1 MPVSANDATPD
12 VNPDATPDANP
23 GAIPHV
29 GPDTTP
35 EPAAERYA
43 HVIVIG
49 AGLSGIAAAVKLR
62 RGGITDFLVL
72 EKADRVG
79 GTWRENTYPGCA
91 VDIPS
96 PIYSFSFNPNP
107 EWSRNFVG
115 QPELLAYIEATV
127 DTFRLAPHLRLGT
140 ELLQA
145 AWSQERRRWVLETSR
160 GRLTAQHV
168 VFASGLLHEP
178 IVPDLPGLDG
188 FPGPVFHSARWNHD
202 VDLTGKR
209 VAVIGTGCSA
219 IQLIPEIQPQVGRLY
234 VFQRTAAWV
243 MPRLDFRVPRAVQRL
258 FRHVPFT
265 QRLFRGICDAVL
277 RTLAL
282 LMRRARVA
290 RLLTPVGK
298 RVLKR
303 QVPDPELRARLTPDF
318 TIGCKRLLLSNS
330 YLPAMSRPNV
340 QLVPHALVAVEGSE
354 LIAANG
360 ERAEADVVVLGSGF
374 ELRHPPIAE
383 RIRGRDGR
391 TLADTWAVDSPEA
404 YRATTLPAL
413 PNAYL
418 LLGPN
423 IVMYNSLL
431 ALAEAQLDYIVDA
444 IRTARDRGLDALE
457 IRPEPFRSFNDEVQR
472 GLASTVYNNGGCT
485 SVYLDEKGKNFVTWP
500 WSTKRLRKD
509 LARFDIENYATTP
522 AER

>member
-1 MPVSANDATPD
+1 MAISTDDDTP
-12 VNPDATPDANP
+12 A
-23 GAIPHV
+23 
-29 GPDTTP
+29 
-35 EPAAERYA
+35 PAREQQA

-96 PIYSFSFNPNP
+96 SIYSFSFHPNP
-107 EWSRNFVG
+107 GWSRNFVG
-115 QPELLAYIEATV
+115 QPELLSYIEDTV
-127 DTFRLAPHLRLGT
+127 EKFRLAPALRFGT
-140 ELLQA
+140 ELLEA
-145 AWSQERRRWVLETSR
+145 AWSEERRRWVLDTSR
-160 GRLTAQHV
+160 GRFVAQHV
-168 VFASGLLHEP
+168 IFASGLLHEP
-178 IVPDLPGLDG
+178 IVPSLPGLDG
-188 FPGPVFHSARWNHD
+188 FPGDTFHSARWNHD

-219 IQLIPEIQPQVGRLY
+219 IQLVPEIQPHVRELY

-243 MPRLDFRVPRAVQRL
+243 IPRLDFRVPGPVRRL
-258 FRHVPFT
+258 FRHVPVT
-265 QRLFRGICDAVL
+265 QRLFRGVSDGFLKA
-277 RTLAL
+277 LAL
-282 LMRRARVA
+282 VMRRRSSA

-298 RVLKR
+298 GLLRR
-303 QVPDPELRARLTPDF
+303 QVPDPELRAQLTPDF
-318 TIGCKRLLLSNS
+318 TVGCKRLLLSNT
-330 YLPAMSRPNV
+330 YLPALTRPNAR
-340 QLVPHALVAVEGSE
+340 LVPHALAGADGSE

-360 ERAEADVVVLGSGF
+360 ERVEVDVVVFGSGF
-374 ELRHPPIAE
+374 EMRHPPIAE
-383 RIRGRDGR
+383 RIRGRDGQ
-391 TLADTWAVDSPEA
+391 LLSETWKAKSPEA

-431 ALAEAQLDYIVDA
+431 ALAEAQLDYVVDA
-444 IRTARDRGLDALE
+444 IRTARDRGIDAME

-472 GLASTVYNNGGCT
+472 GLASTVYNTGGCS

-500 WSTKRLRKD
+500 WSTKRLRNG

>member
-1 MPVSANDATPD
+1 MAISAHHGT
-12 VNPDATPDANP
+12 
-23 GAIPHV
+23 
-29 GPDTTP
+29 PDTTG
-35 EPAAERYA
+35 ERYA

-62 RGGITDFLVL
+62 RAGITDLLVL

-115 QPELLAYIEATV
+115 QAELLSYIEDTV
-127 DTFRLAPHLRLGT
+127 EKFRLTAALRPNT
-140 ELLQA
+140 ELLEA
-145 AWSQERRRWVLETSR
+145 AWSEKRRRWVLETSR
-160 GRLTAQHV
+160 GRFVAQHV

-178 IVPDLPGLDG
+178 VVPALPGLAD
-188 FPGPVFHSARWNHD
+188 FPGETFHSARWNHD

-219 IQLIPEIQPQVGRLY
+219 VQIVPEIQPLVDRLY
-234 VFQRTAAWV
+234 VFQRTPAWV
-243 MPRLDFRVPRAVQRL
+243 LPRLDFRVPRPVRRL
-258 FRHVPFT
+258 FRAVPPA
-265 QRLFRGICDAVL
+265 QRLFRGACDVSL
-277 RTLAL
+277 RL
-282 LMRRARVA
+282 LGLVMRRARVA

-298 RVLKR
+298 RFLEL

-318 TIGCKRLLLSNS
+318 TIGCKRLLLSNT
-330 YLPAMSRPNV
+330 YLRAVSRLNV
-340 QLVPHALVAVEGSE
+340 RLVPSALAAFDGGE

-360 ERAEADVVVLGSGF
+360 ERVEADVVVFGSGF
-374 ELRHPPIAE
+374 EMRHPPIAE

-391 TLADTWAVDSPEA
+391 LLSEVWSVDSPEA
-404 YRATTLPAL
+404 YRATTLPAI

-423 IVMYNSLL
+423 IVMYHSLL
-431 ALAEAQLDYIVDA
+431 SLAEAQLDYIADA
-444 IRTARDRGLDALE
+444 IRTARTRDIEVLE
-457 IRPEPFRSFNDEVQR
+457 IRPEPFRAFNDEVQR
-472 GLASTVYNNGGCT
+472 GLSSTVYNTGGCS

-500 WSTKRLRKD
+500 WSARRLRGE
-509 LARFDIENYATTP
+509 LARFDIENYEITAG
-522 AER
+522 ER